1 MASRFFAEVS
11 VQVRYF
17 RYDDDEVFISI
28 ALYMIFCAVWMPTP
42 VRVVP
47 LHVVLV
53 GWPLV
58 GLVPS
63 ASR

>member
-1 MASRFFAEVS
+1 ML
-11 VQVRYF
+11 
-17 RYDDDEVFISI
+17 VFISI
-28 ALYMIFCAVWMPTP
+28 ALYMICSAFWMPMP
-42 VRVVP
+42 VTDVLLQVG
-47 LHVVLV
+47 LV

>member
-1 MASRFFAEVS
+1 M
-11 VQVRYF
+11 RYF

-42 VRVVP
+42 VMVVP
-47 LHVVLV
+47 LQVVLV

-63 ASR
+63 ARR

>member
-1 MASRFFAEVS
+1 M
-11 VQVRYF
+11 RYF

-28 ALYMIFCAVWMPTP
+28 ALYMIRWAVWMPTP
-42 VRVVP
+42 VRVLP
-47 LHVVLV
+47 LQVELA